1 MTRKLSLP
9 VFLSVFLL
17 LAGVPA
23 AEGGDL
29 HFELG
34 FGWSLVGPRMNASYL
49 NRYQPILDPPDR
61 FIASAADQTVRF
73 KGKTGLGMNGF
84 FNIMLTEQFGLQVL
98 ADYHRPGLGGAND
111 PYDVEVQFLAF
122 EPEIWASS
130 YNWPDSSGNLTE
142 TTFSLNALA
151 RFRVA
156 DDLTLSASAGP
167 SLFNIRGKAGHIG
180 YTYFDLAFNGDEYVL
195 TGETYRM
202 VVDFGP
208 TTKYGLNVGVE
219 AAYEAFRSVVLAF
232 DVRWFIA
239 AATDLELHVVEDD
252 VIARPID
259 EIEATIGLGTLS
271 VNPSYFRAAIAL
283 RYIF

>member
-9 VFLSVFLL
+9 VFLFLLFL

-23 AEGGDL
+23 GFAGDL
-29 HFELG
+29 RFELG
-34 FGWSLVGPRMNASYL
+34 FGWSLVGPRMNASYV
-49 NRYQPILDPPDR
+49 NRYQPLLDPPDR
-61 FIASAADQTVRF
+61 LIASSADQTVRF
-73 KGKTGLGMNGF
+73 NGKTGLGMNAF
-84 FNIMLTEQFGLQVL
+84 FNVLFAENVGLQVL

-122 EPEIWASS
+122 EPETWARA
-130 YNWPDSSGNLTE
+130 YDWPNSSGNLTE
-142 TTFSLNALA
+142 TTFSFNALA
-151 RFRVA
+151 RFRIA

-167 SLFNIRGKAGHIG
+167 SIFHFEGKAGHLG
-180 YTYFDLAFNGDEYVL
+180 YTYFDLALVGAEYVL

-208 TTKYGLNVGVE
+208 TTKYGMNVGVE

-232 DVRWFIA
+232 DVRWYIA
-239 AATDLELHVVEDD
+239 AAADLPLHIVDDD
-252 VIARPID
+252 VINRPID
-259 EIEATIGLGTLS
+259 EIEATIGLGSLN
-271 VNPSYFRAAIAL
+271 VNPSYFRAAVAL